1 MGLTLQQ
8 LLILG
13 LLANISGAIGCYL
26 FGFFI
31 KNDKLTVIVTLTILI
46 LLILA
51 LSINTS
57 QILFIILVIIA
68 TFFTGPLQSSSRVI
82 MANLT
87 DDNRQGFSF
96 GIFTLSGKITA
107 FVGPICA
114 ALLTFLISQRIG
126 FAFSIVLLSLG
137 LLLMTNVSY
146 NKKIKNLIL

>member
-1 MGLTLQQ
+1 M
-8 LLILG
+8 
-13 LLANISGAIGCYL
+13 ANCTYC

-96 GIFTLSGKITA
+96 GIFTLSGKT
-107 FVGPICA
+107 
-114 ALLTFLISQRIG
+114 S
-126 FAFSIVLLSLG
+126 
-137 LLLMTNVSY
+137 
-146 NKKIKNLIL
+146 